1 MELQPWTLGTFFE
14 ELGGFPGGEPE
25 EGVAH
30 GEPRLGFVAGPVRLA
45 GRVDGADRLAVPM
58 PLPVKVDDLLPGGA
72 FLVIIKSGQTTG
84 CHGILPACRREHP
97 RPEPRRPSGE

>member
-1 MELQPWTLGTFFE
+1 MEMQPWTLATFFE
-14 ELGGFPGGEPE
+14 ELGGFLGGEPE

-58 PLPVKVDDLLPGGA
+58 PLPVKVDDLLPGGH
-72 FLVIIKSGQTTG
+72 F
-84 CHGILPACRREHP
+84 
-97 RPEPRRPSGE
+97 